1 MLGTKVPYRATWHC
15 AIIVIR
21 QNLNID
27 TMLHKLKPL
36 LWTFLCGLSCSAI
49 ATSHPLENF
58 QPLTDFGDN
67 PGNLAASYFQPTK
80 QSKSLVV
87 FLHGCVQ
94 QGETLAKQSGFV
106 SLAKQHNFTLLLP
119 QQSKKNNVTSCF
131 NWFSEQD
138 SDKDQG
144 EVLSIKN
151 MILALKAQSE
161 FDHVFIAGLSA
172 GGAMTS
178 ALLVHYPELFTA
190 GAVISGL
197 PYPCANNLAKA
208 ISCMRNGPSQSS
220 VELASLAKQ
229 GNEAVKQWPRLIVI
243 TGSKDKV
250 VNPKNSQSLALQ
262 WSKLSETALK
272 PSKSLLADYQQT
284 LWQHKE
290 EPVQVKLVEI
300 NEIGHG
306 LSVNSSYKNRD
317 ASADFL
323 YESSFDSAMNIIEF
337 WGVKGKS

>member
-1 MLGTKVPYRATWHC
+1 MLLK
-15 AIIVIR
+15 I
-21 QNLNID
+21 
-27 TMLHKLKPL
+27 KPL
-36 LWTFLCGLSCSAI
+36 LWTLLYGVSCSAL
-49 ATSHPLENF
+49 ATSQALVNF
-58 QPLTDFGDN
+58 QLLTHFGDN
-67 PGNLAASYFQPTK
+67 PGDLTASYFQPTK
-80 QSKSLVV
+80 QTKSLVV

-94 QGETLAKQSGFV
+94 QGEALAKQSGFV
-106 SLAKQHNFTLLLP
+106 ALAKQYNFTLLLP
-119 QQSKKNNVTSCF
+119 QQSKNNNVTSCF

-151 MILALKAQSE
+151 MILTLKAQSE

-178 ALLVHYPELFTA
+178 ALLVHYPELFSA
-190 GAVISGL
+190 GAVIAGL

-220 VELASLAKQ
+220 MELASLAKQ
-229 GNEAVKQWPRLIVI
+229 GNEAVKKWPRLIII

-250 VNPKNSQSLALQ
+250 VSPKNSHSLALQ
-262 WSKLSETALK
+262 WSQLSETSLK
-272 PSKSLLADYQQT
+272 PSKTSPVGYQQT
-284 LWQHKE
+284 LWQNNA

-306 LSVNSSYKNRD
+306 LSVNPSYKNRD

-323 YESSFDSAMNIIEF
+323 YESSFDSALDIIEF
-337 WGVKGKS
+337 WGVEDKS